1 MTTSVVALTSTGHA
15 ARTDTPQQ
23 PKPVKGGTSPDTPDP
38 AATRRSDRPATSHV
52 FAEASQYDPVTRSG
66 PGRGEK
72 TAPAGSSTQRGADA
86 HTAEQMGVQ
95 ASEDEKTHM
104 IKMSEIHAQGERERA
119 SLVEQFS
126 SDLAAD
132 AANLMK
138 ANHKAI
144 SEASSA

>member
-23 PKPVKGGTSPDTPDP
+23 PEPMEGGTAPDAPGP
-38 AATRRSDRPATSHV
+38 AGTRRSDRPATSHV
-52 FAEASQYDPVTRSG
+52 FAEASRDDPFTRGG
-66 PGRGEK
+66 PGRSEK
-72 TAPAGSSTQRGADA
+72 TAPAGPSTQSGADA
-86 HTAEQMGVQ
+86 HTSEQMGVQ
-95 ASEDEKTHM
+95 SSEDEKTHM
-104 IKMSEIHAQGERERA
+104 LKMSEILAQGERERA
-119 SLVEQFS
+119 TLVEQFS

-138 ANHKAI
+138 TNHKAI